1 MNKNKETNKTKM
13 LAQNISLYYDAKNFD
28 EDFTRE
34 DFEKHIYNVL
44 EDKEQTEI
52 KSLVEF
58 FEKQAKDGDDVA
70 KILLTDTKEYLT
82 D

>member
-1 MNKNKETNKTKM
+1 MNKNKETNKTKT
-13 LAQNISLYYDAKNFD
+13 LAQNISLYYDAESFD

-52 KSLVEF
+52 KNLVEF
-58 FEKQAKDGDDVA
+58 FEKQAKSGDNVA
-70 KILLTDTKEYLT
+70 KVLLVDMKEYLT

>member
-1 MNKNKETNKTKM
+1 MNKNKETNKTKT
-13 LAQNISLYYDAKNFD
+13 LAQNISLYYDAESFD

-44 EDKEQTEI
+44 VDKEQTEI

-58 FEKQAKDGDDVA
+58 FEKQAKNGDNIA
-70 KILLTDTKEYLT
+70 KVLLVDTKEYLT

>member
-1 MNKNKETNKTKM
+1 MNKNKGTNKTRT
-13 LAQNISLYYDAKNFD
+13 LAQNISLYYDTESFD

-58 FEKQAKDGDDVA
+58 FEKQAKSGDNVA
-70 KILLTDTKEYLT
+70 KVLLADTKEYLT
-82 D
+82 N

>member
-1 MNKNKETNKTKM
+1 MNKNKEINKTKM
-13 LAQNISLYYDAKNFD
+13 LAQNISLYYDVESFD

-44 EDKEQTEI
+44 VDKEQTEI

-58 FEKQAKDGDDVA
+58 FEKQAKSGDNVA
-70 KILLTDTKEYLT
+70 KVLLVDTREYLT

>member
-1 MNKNKETNKTKM
+1 MNKNKETNKTKT
-13 LAQNISLYYDAKNFD
+13 LAQNISLYYDAESFD
-28 EDFTRE
+28 EDFARE

-44 EDKEQTEI
+44 VDKEQTEI

-58 FEKQAKDGDDVA
+58 FEKQAKSGDNMA
-70 KILLTDTKEYLT
+70 KVLLADTKEYLP

>member
-1 MNKNKETNKTKM
+1 MNKNKETNKTKT
-13 LAQNISLYYDAKNFD
+13 LAQNISLYYDVESFD

-58 FEKQAKDGDDVA
+58 FEKQAKSGDNVA
-70 KILLTDTKEYLT
+70 EVLLVDMKEYLT

>member
-1 MNKNKETNKTKM
+1 MNKNKETNKTKT
-13 LAQNISLYYDAKNFD
+13 LAQNISLYYDAESFD
-28 EDFTRE
+28 EDFARE

-44 EDKEQTEI
+44 VDKEQTEI

-58 FEKQAKDGDDVA
+58 FEKQAKSGDNMA
-70 KILLTDTKEYLT
+70 KVLLADTKEYLT